1 MRRDYHG
8 SRIYEMDESPVGQTS
23 LALAWILG
31 GTKKRLKRFLMWAA
45 PPSSSTT
52 LLDHGERHFSKLGA
66 RPSKQQAVRADD
78 CPFPKKAPR
87 TDNNWRVLP

>member
-1 MRRDYHG
+1 MRRDFHG
-8 SRIYEMDESPVGQTS
+8 SGIYETDDAPVGQAS
-23 LALAWILG
+23 LALAWILN
-31 GTKKRLKRFLMWAA
+31 GTRRRLKRFIMWAA

-52 LLDHGERHFSKLGA
+52 LLHHGERHFSKLGA
-66 RPSKQQAVRADD
+66 RPSNQPPARADD